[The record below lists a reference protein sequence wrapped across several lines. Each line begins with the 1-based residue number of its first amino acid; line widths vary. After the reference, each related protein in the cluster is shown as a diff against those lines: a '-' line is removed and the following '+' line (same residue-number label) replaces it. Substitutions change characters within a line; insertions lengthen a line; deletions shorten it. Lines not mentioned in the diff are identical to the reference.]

1 MDLHDILGRLRG
13 VKGPSSSGEYTAKC
27 PSHDD
32 KQASLCIRSGDKG
45 IVLKCQAGCACEDV
59 CRALG
64 VEVKD
69 LFFRPLPGSGRQ
81 RFKAAERSGTDLVPG
96 MKVHTAKQFESYDA
110 AYGHIGR
117 VERVYPYCDER
128 GKLLF
133 EVARIRLPEGGKTFR
148 QHRPVD
154 ASKGA
159 FPFICSV
166 PAEVRKAALYRRQEV
181 AAAIR
186 RGLPVYVVEG
196 EKDADTI
203 ASFGYCGTTNPGG
216 AGKWT
221 KEHSAQL
228 RGADVIVI
236 PDEDPESNGQA
247 GQAHGKAVVDA
258 TLGVA
263 KSVKLIRLKEAY
275 PELPDK
281 GDISDLVQLIGAAK
295 AQKLLDELVEKTLPA
310 EKDMYRKAIEA
321 YDSLP
326 GFCVDGGCT
335 CRVLADGKMSAM
347 STFVALPVRQVLK
360 DDGVQTSLWLE
371 IDGWDSMGYPLPRLM
386 VNRSKFSSMDW
397 IGSWPLDA
405 VIMTGNAIKDRL
417 RCAIELVG
425 ARTAKKET
433 MYTHYGWRKLSNG
446 WCYLYQGGC
455 IGANQATVDL
465 GEGLT
470 AYSLDNYPEGL
481 SRADAAITSMNL
493 SNVIAQRVSVPMLGV
508 TYLAPLREFL
518 AQAGCDPA
526 FAVFLYGRTG
536 SRKST
541 AAALFLSHFGSFTG
555 RSLPAS
561 FNDTSNYIRRK
572 AFAIKDALL
581 VVDDYHPTSSVQER
595 RTMERT
601 AQSLARAF
609 GDNAE
614 RGRLGADLTIQTSMP
629 PRSLAVISGEDV
641 PDIGESGVSRYYIIN
656 VEEND
661 VPANVELTDMQQ
673 RAQGGELRAAMRG
686 YIEWLIPQA
695 DNLSVELAEMFY
707 SYRARAQEC
716 FKGNN
721 VHGRTVEAVAQI
733 MIGLTMM
740 NRYYASLGIY
750 TSELAA
756 DVTEELWQIVT
767 DNSRAQSES
776 SREDKPS
783 MMFLSALRELL
794 ASKAATVVDV
804 SPGAGKVVPDK
815 NMIGY
820 SDANNYY
827 LLGESSFG
835 AVVRFYREQDRLF
848 PVKRGALYKELVTEG
863 YVVDFDT
870 GKNTKAKRMPD
881 GKLQRLLWIPRRC
894 IDGEKP
900 YKPRQEKM
908 TFTPVPDADIPEE
921 FGGN

>member
-1 MDLHDILGRLRG
+1 MELHDLLGRLKV
-13 VKGPSSSGEYTAKC
+13 VKGPSGSGEYTAKC
-27 PSHDD
+27 PGHDD
-32 KQASLCIRSGDKG
+32 RQASLCIRAGDKG
-45 IVLKCQAGCACEDV
+45 IVLKCQAGCSCDNV

-64 VEVKD
+64 IDVKD
-69 LFFRPLPGSGRQ
+69 LFYRTTDGSKPQ
-81 RFKAAERSGTDLVPG
+81 AERVGQKKDADLVPG
-96 MKVHTAKQFESYDA
+96 MKVRTQKQFSSYAA
-110 AYGHIGR
+110 AYGHLGT
-117 VERVYPYCDER
+117 VEKVYPYCSEKGD
-128 GKLLF
+128 LIF
-133 EVARIRLPEGGKTFR
+133 EVARIRTADGGKTFR
-148 QHRPVD
+148 QHRPVN
-154 ASKGA
+154 AKKGT
-159 FPFICSV
+159 FPFVCSV
-166 PAEVRKAALYRRQEV
+166 PAEIRGAALYRRNEIS
-181 AAAIR
+181 AAVR
-186 RGLPVYVVEG
+186 KGMPVYVVEG

-203 ASFGYCGTTNPGG
+203 AGFGYCGTTNPGG

-228 RGADVIVI
+228 RGADVVVI
-236 PDEDPESNGQA
+236 PDEDPESNGRA
-247 GQAHGKAVVDA
+247 GQAHGEAVVSA

-263 KSVKLIRLKEAY
+263 KSVKLIRLKDAY

-281 GDISDLVQLIGAAK
+281 GDISDLVALIGADKAK
-295 AQKLLDELVEKTLPA
+295 AILDDLVKKTLPA
-310 EKDMYRKAIEA
+310 EKDMYRKAIEV

-405 VIMTGNAIKDRL
+405 VIMTGNSIKDRL

-425 ARTAKKET
+425 AKTAKKET
-433 MYTHYGWRKLSNG
+433 MYTHYGWRKLSKG

-455 IGANQATVDL
+455 IGADQATVDL

-470 AYSLDNYPEGL
+470 AYSLDGYPEEL
-481 SRADAAITSMNL
+481 SRVDAAYASMNL
-493 SNVIAQRVSVPMLGV
+493 SNVISQRVSVPMLGV

-541 AAALFLSHFGSFTG
+541 AAALFLSHFGNFTS

-614 RGRLGADLTIQTSMP
+614 RGRLGADLSIQTSMP

-656 VEEND
+656 VEGND
-661 VPANVELTDMQQ
+661 VPASNDLTEMQQ
-673 RAQGGELRAAMRG
+673 QAQSGELRAAMRG

-695 DNLSVELAEMFY
+695 DNLSDELAEMFY
-707 SYRARAQEC
+707 AYRARAQEC
-716 FKGNN
+716 FKGGN
-721 VHGRTVEAVAQI
+721 VHGRTVEAVAQV

-740 NRYYASLGIY
+740 NRYFASLGIY
-750 TSELAA
+750 TPELAA
-756 DVTEELWQIVT
+756 SVTEELWSVVT
-767 DNSRAQSES
+767 ENSLAQSES
-776 SREDKPS
+776 TRDDKPS
-783 MMFLSALRELL
+783 MMFISALRELL
-794 ASKAATVVDV
+794 ASKAATVVDI
-804 SPGAGKVVPDK
+804 SPGFGNVIPDVH
-815 NMIGY
+815 MIGY
-820 SDANNYY
+820 SDASNYY

-835 AVVRFYREQDRLF
+835 AVVKFYRDQDRLF
-848 PVKRGALYKELVTEG
+848 PVKRGALYKELVTDG
-863 YVVDFDT
+863 IVVDFDS
-870 GKNTKAKRMPD
+870 GKSTKLKRIPD
-881 GKLQRLLWIPRRC
+881 GKLQRLLWIPRKC

-908 TFTPVPDADIPEE
+908 EFIPEPDDDIPEE
-921 FGGN
+921 FGGK